1 MQWQDKVG
9 QELVSALRATLAQT
23 GRNASKQTSDS
34 LRYDYSGNEIRLWGI
49 ETYFYTENGR
59 RAGQLPPVEV
69 ILQWTIDKGI
79 TPDNGDRVGLAWA
92 ISKKIAAE
100 GVPVKGSPANGNMQ
114 PLEKTLDAV
123 LPNLLRIAQE
133 GIAEDVRQR
142 VFNMVKAVNRA

>member
-1 MQWQDKVG
+1 
-9 QELVSALRATLAQT
+9 
-23 GRNASKQTSDS
+23 
-34 LRYDYSGNEIRLWGI
+34 
-49 ETYFYTENGR
+49 
-59 RAGQLPPVEV
+59 V

-79 TPDNGDRVGLAWA
+79 SPDNGDRVGLAWA

-100 GVPVKGSPANGNMQ
+100 GVPVKGSPANDNMQ